1 MNNTDTYQI
10 NSYFAALN
18 AIKPSSLNS
27 LLNKLAGGELV
38 STGKNCF
45 WSQVADTNLL
55 ALVHYD
61 DKNRKIVT
69 QLDRIDSGYSDT
81 DKDIGQH
88 DIITYGGRVKTDNKT
103 KKKTIKPMSI
113 EKKKN
118 VRSRSRSR
126 SSSRSRSKSKS
137 RSRSRSRDQY
147 KTSTS
152 IKKDKPSTSKSKKQ
166 NDEYYRTKTSR
177 DENKKKS
184 RKILSP
190 DEYA

>member
-38 STGKNCF
+38 STGKNCS
-45 WSQVADTNLL
+45 WNQIADTNLL

-69 QLDRIDSGYSDT
+69 QLDRIESGHSDI

-88 DIITYGGRVKTDNKT
+88 DIINYGGKIKNKVNKS
-103 KKKTIKPMSI
+103 KKKTNK
-113 EKKKN
+113 
-118 VRSRSRSR
+118 SRSR
-126 SSSRSRSKSKS
+126 SSSRSRS
-137 RSRSRSRDQY
+137 RSRSRSNSRSGSTREKKKSTLS
-147 KTSTS
+147 KTG
-152 IKKDKPSTSKSKKQ
+152 KKIFGTKKQ
-166 NDEYYRTKTSR
+166 NDDNYYKSKTLRNTKK
-177 DENKKKS
+177 N
-184 RKILSP
+184 RKIISSS
-190 DEYA
+190 DEYI

>member
-88 DIITYGGRVKTDNKT
+88 DIITYGGRVKNDNKT
-103 KKKTIKPMSI
+103 KKRTIKPMSI
-113 EKKKN
+113 EKHKN
-118 VRSRSRSR
+118 VKNRSR
-126 SSSRSRSKSKS
+126 SSSRSRSKS
-137 RSRSRSRDQY
+137 RSRSRSRDNY
-147 KTSTS
+147 KATIS
-152 IKKDKPSTSKSKKQ
+152 IKKNKPSSGKSKKQ
-166 NDEYYRTKTSR
+166 SDDYYKSKPSH
-177 DENKKKS
+177 DENKKN
-184 RKILSP
+184 RKIITP